1 MTNKRIKNIIIAC
14 ISLLCIAVIVTISF
28 AAWDVKSGENQF
40 AASAGKRVK
49 VSVENDTTFNKTLY
63 PDGYQP
69 LDANGSLAPSD
80 RSNIF
85 IYAAFTPN
93 YLDKDNNATTDDSY
107 IKNTKLRWK
116 YTELK
121 VGNTS
126 ILDSTTN
133 NVASASVFDA
143 WVAKSATYVKPDA
156 NYLVEPISGE
166 LSQGLTYYF
175 VIRFKTLTVK
185 TYLHSGTTYYFYSD
199 GTYKTSNTAIKNI
212 INEANLGAEGM
223 PFVNN
228 VYDYANAPYTTEAND
243 NETYLK
249 YANQSISVK
258 IEIYADGGNKA

>member
-1 MTNKRIKNIIIAC
+1 MTNKRIKNITIAC
-14 ISLLCIAVIVTISF
+14 ISLLCIAVIVTVSF

-40 AASAGKRVK
+40 TASAGKSVH
-49 VSVENDTTFNKTLY
+49 VSVESDATFNKNLY

-69 LDANGSLAPSD
+69 LNANGSLAPSD
-80 RSNIF
+80 SSNIF
-85 IYAAFTPN
+85 IYASFTPN
-93 YLDKDNNATTDDSY
+93 FLDKDNKVTTDDSY

-126 ILDSTTN
+126 ILDGNTN
-133 NVASASVFDA
+133 TLASDSVFDA
-143 WVAKSATYVKPDA
+143 WVAKSVTYVKPDA
-156 NYLVEPISGE
+156 NYLVEPIKGE
-166 LSQGLTYYF
+166 LSKGVTYYF

-185 TYLHSGTTYYFYSD
+185 TYTHNGTTYYFYSD
-199 GTYKTSNTAIKNI
+199 GTYTTSITAIKNTI
-212 INEANLGAEGM
+212 SEANLGTEGM

-228 VYDYANAPYTTEAND
+228 VYDYVNAPYTSEAND
-243 NETYLK
+243 NSIYLK